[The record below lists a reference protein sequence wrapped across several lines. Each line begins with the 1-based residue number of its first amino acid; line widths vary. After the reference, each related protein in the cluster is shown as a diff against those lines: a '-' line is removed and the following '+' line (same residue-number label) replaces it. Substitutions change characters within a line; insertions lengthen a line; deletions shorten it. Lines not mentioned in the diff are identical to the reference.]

1 MVMDGWKRWLRLARH
16 CWLDGADV
24 RRAIPGA
31 ALERLA
37 RQVRAS
43 EQRHT
48 GEIRIC
54 VEAGL
59 PLSYL
64 RRNASARERA
74 VMLFGKLR
82 VWDTAHNNGVL
93 VYLLLADHAIEL
105 VADRGLNACVTPA
118 EWQAL
123 VAHLGTA
130 LQAGRY
136 EDGLAA
142 ALDQVSAV
150 LEQHFPLRPGETRH
164 DELPNTPVRLG

>member
-1 MVMDGWKRWLRLARH
+1 MWKYVLRFLKH
-16 CWLDGADV
+16 CCWDVGDV
-24 RRAIPGA
+24 RRAVPSA
-31 ALERLA
+31 LLERLTL
-37 RQVRAS
+37 RVSAS

-64 RRNASARERA
+64 RRNATARERA

-93 VYLLLADHAIEL
+93 IYLLLADHAIEL
-105 VADRGLNACVTPA
+105 VADRGLNERVSPA
-118 EWQAL
+118 EWQAM

-136 EDGLAA
+136 EEGLTA
-142 ALDQVSAV
+142 ALEEVSAV
-150 LEQHFPLRPGETRH
+150 LVQHFPLLPGGVRGN
-164 DELPNTPVRLG
+164 ELPNAPVVIL

>member
-1 MVMDGWKRWLRLARH
+1 MWNYVLRFLKH
-16 CWLDGADV
+16 CCWDVGDV
-24 RRAIPGA
+24 RRAVPSA
-31 ALERLA
+31 LLERLTL
-37 RQVRAS
+37 RVSAS

-93 VYLLLADHAIEL
+93 IYLLLADHAIEL
-105 VADRGLNACVTPA
+105 VADRGLNERVSPA
-118 EWQAL
+118 EWQEM

-130 LQAGRY
+130 LQAGQY
-136 EDGLAA
+136 EEGLTT
-142 ALDQVSAV
+142 ALEEVSAV
-150 LEQHFPLRPGETRH
+150 LVQHFPPLPGSVRRN
-164 DELPNTPVRLG
+164 ELPNAPVLVV

>member
-1 MVMDGWKRWLRLARH
+1 MGLWTHFQRLVKH
-16 CWLDGADV
+16 CWLDVADA
-24 RRAIPGA
+24 RRAVPA
-31 ALERLA
+31 DALERLTQ
-37 RQVRAS
+37 RVSAS

-54 VEAGL
+54 IEASL

-64 RRNASARERA
+64 RRRAPARERA

-105 VADRGLNACVTPA
+105 VADRGLNERVSPA
-118 EWQAL
+118 EWQAM

-130 LQAGRY
+130 LQAGQY
-136 EDGLAA
+136 EKGLTT
-142 ALDQVSAV
+142 ALEEVSAV
-150 LEQHFPLRPGETRH
+150 LVRHFPLLPGGVRAN
-164 DELPNTPVRLG
+164 ELPNAPVLVV